1 MALETIA
8 LGASIV
14 GMAFSSGMSTVLW
27 RKLGNLETSNKALQ
41 KSNDALALAVKNNA
55 CPWGAV
61 NCPSF
66 ERARSEAAPSRDV
79 GGENHSG

>member
-14 GMAFSSGMSTVLW
+14 GIAFSSGLNTVLW
-27 RKLGNLETSNKALQ
+27 RKLGVLETTAAALK
-41 KSNDALALAVKNNA
+41 KSNDALTLAVKNNA
-55 CPWGAV
+55 CPWGAE

-66 ERARSEAAPSRDV
+66 ERARSEAAPIREVTDP
-79 GGENHSG
+79 